1 MIMSQLCGIGGTY
14 LFNHL
19 IEHKKEQ
26 TWIIN
31 VIILVFYIISLICT
45 LFFNEKLIRYEIDKN
60 ENKIEK
66 EKEVKIDIEIESNR
80 NEPASVQIKQK

>member
-1 MIMSQLCGIGGTY
+1 M
-14 LFNHL
+14 
-19 IEHKKEQ
+19 
-26 TWIIN
+26 
-31 VIILVFYIISLICT
+31 VFYIISLICT